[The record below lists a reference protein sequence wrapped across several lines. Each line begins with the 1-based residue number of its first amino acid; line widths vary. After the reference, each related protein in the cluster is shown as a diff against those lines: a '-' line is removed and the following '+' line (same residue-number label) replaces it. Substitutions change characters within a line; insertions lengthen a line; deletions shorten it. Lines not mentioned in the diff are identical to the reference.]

1 MTMKRSSLILLGLA
15 LAACGDDGPGLTD
28 DGSGTSVSTT
38 AGSAGDSTATSGA
51 SETAD
56 GGSTTDGEPTDPTP
70 ILERE
75 PMITHA
81 CEETRAMEQPAGATN
96 GRWDALV
103 ALGGEYFVLG
113 DSDGGLSLGSIAL
126 DGTTGDEVVLEPEA
140 FAFQSATAVA
150 LDTSIATI
158 WTYTAGATQA
168 LRYAV
173 VDDTLASVVAT
184 KDVGGLS
191 AAYLRTAA
199 LLPAASG
206 ELALL
211 YAEADAGGDTQLRF
225 VLLDDNGDAAT
236 TPVDV
241 AALGPMYGMVSATAA
256 ATPDG
261 GYAVSYTTGDYGGS
275 EVFFVIL
282 DADGTPRFEPR
293 RISRA
298 AGDGWFS
305 TLGGS
310 RRPSV
315 LPVGDDFWV
324 VFTESWIDP
333 APEAMNGNVVVK
345 LAVVDAEGSSESHLL
360 QAPVDGKNNISPLL
374 VELDGRVGIMWTTG
388 TIIWICAGCIT
399 DNDLQLVLL
408 DPDAIVPASNVVIQ
422 VHPQVNGIVMPV
434 GEFVGADMLTVASL
448 DFHALTM
455 PASGALRCEPN
466 G

>member
-1 MTMKRSSLILLGLA
+1 MKLSTLILLGIGLT
-15 LAACGDDGPGLTD
+15 ACGDDGPGLTD
-28 DGSGTSVSTT
+28 SDSGSGTASTSATGST
-38 AGSAGDSTATSGA
+38 AGSG
-51 SETAD
+51 ETESAD

-75 PMITHA
+75 PMISHA
-81 CEETRAMEQPAGATN
+81 CEETRAMAQPMGAAN
-96 GRWDALV
+96 GRREGLV
-103 ALGGEYFVLG
+103 ALGGEYFVL
-113 DSDGGLSLGSIAL
+113 SSSEALSLSSIAL
-126 DGTTGDEVVLEPEA
+126 DGTTGDEVVLEADA
-140 FAFQSATAVA
+140 FTYQSATSVVV
-150 LDTSIATI
+150 DGGIATI
-158 WTYTAGATQA
+158 WTYANGGSPV

-173 VDDTLASVVAT
+173 VDDTLGTVIAPKA
-184 KDVGGLS
+184 VGGV
-191 AAYLRTAA
+191 AGAYLTAAA

-211 YAEADAGGDTQLRF
+211 YAEADAGGQTRLRF
-225 VLLDDNGDAAT
+225 VPLDASGDAAA

-241 AALGPMYGMVSATAA
+241 ADLGPSYGMASASAA
-256 ATPDG
+256 VTPDG

-282 DADGTPRFEPR
+282 DADGTERFAPQ

-305 TLGGS
+305 DLGPA
-310 RRPSV
+310 RRRSV
-315 LPVGDDFWV
+315 LPVGDRFWV

-333 APEAMNGNVVVK
+333 DPMVMNGNVVVK
-345 LAVVDAEGSSESHLL
+345 LAVVDADGQSESHLL
-360 QAPVDGKNNISPLL
+360 QAPVDGKNNISPMF
-374 VELDGRVGIMWTTG
+374 VELDGRVGIVWTTG

-408 DPDAIVPASNVVIQ
+408 DPDAIVPASNVLTQI
-422 VHPQVNGIVMPV
+422 HPQVNGIVLPI

-448 DFHALTM
+448 DFHALTQ
-455 PASGALRCEPN
+455 PASGALRCEPT

>member
-1 MTMKRSSLILLGLA
+1 MKPSSLILLA
-15 LAACGDDGPGLTD
+15 LVLPACGDDGPGLTD
-28 DGSGTSVSTT
+28 DGSGTNVTT
-38 AGSAGDSTATSGA
+38 AGDSTASSSA
-51 SETAD
+51 SESESAD

-81 CEETRAMEQPAGATN
+81 CEEARAMEQPAGAQN
-96 GRWDALV
+96 GRRDALV
-103 ALGGEYFVLG
+103 TLGGEYFVLG
-113 DSDGGLSLGSIAL
+113 SSDGGLTLSNIAL

-140 FAFQSATAVA
+140 FAFQNATSVA
-150 LDTSIATI
+150 LDSSIATI

-168 LRYAV
+168 LRYSV
-173 VDDTLASVVAT
+173 VDDALAPVVAT
-184 KDVGGLS
+184 KDVGGIS
-191 AAYLRTAA
+191 AAYLTPAA
-199 LLPAASG
+199 LLPAAGG

-211 YAEADAGGDTQLRF
+211 YAEADAGGDTSLRF
-225 VLLDDNGDAAT
+225 VTLDESGDASK

-241 AALGPMYGMVSATAA
+241 AAIGPMYGLVSATAA

-261 GYAVSYTTGDYGGS
+261 GYAVSYTMGDYGGS

-282 DADGTPRFEPR
+282 DADGAPRFEPQ
-293 RISRA
+293 RISRE

-305 TLGGS
+305 DLGGA
-310 RRPSV
+310 RRHSV
-315 LPVGDDFWV
+315 LPVGDRYWV
-324 VFTESWIDP
+324 AFTESWIDP
-333 APEAMNGNVVVK
+333 DPMVMNGNVVVK
-345 LAVVDAEGSSESHLL
+345 LAVVDANGESESHPL
-360 QAPVDGKNNISPLL
+360 QAPVDGKNNISPTF
-374 VELDGRVGIMWTTG
+374 VELDDRVGIMWTTG

-399 DNDLQLVLL
+399 DNDLKLVLL
-408 DPDAIVPASNVVIQ
+408 DPDAIVPASNVVTQ

-455 PASGALRCEPN
+455 PASGSLRCEP